1 MKEEIDKP
9 RYQELTD
16 LIDKWL
22 NEPGDYDIDYWAE
35 IEELILKQKFEL
47 RKPGNQTTEI
57 I

>member
-1 MKEEIDKP
+1 VKEEIDKP